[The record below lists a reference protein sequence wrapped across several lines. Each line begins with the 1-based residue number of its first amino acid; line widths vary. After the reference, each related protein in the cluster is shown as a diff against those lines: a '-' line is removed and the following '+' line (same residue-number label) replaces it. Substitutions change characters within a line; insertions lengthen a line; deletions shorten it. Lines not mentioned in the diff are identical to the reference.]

1 MKTQGFLK
9 ILLAAMAVSF
19 FAYSGSAQQVTM
31 TVDATKTG
39 APISPYMYGFF
50 TELHEANNEGGFW
63 AEMLGDRKFFHP
75 VDSSKDPE
83 PAPGRRRR
91 ATARQ
96 VEAPGSG
103 RVRSDG
109 PAEGLRG

>member
-1 MKTQGFLK
+1 MRTQGSLK
-9 ILLAAMAVSF
+9 IRLAAMAVSC
-19 FAYSGSAQQVTM
+19 FACSGSAQQITM

-39 APISPYMYGFF
+39 APISPYLYGFF

-83 PAPGRRRR
+83 PARGAGEGPPRPGL
-91 ATARQ
+91 
-96 VEAPGSG
+96 APW
-103 RVRSDG
+103 VRTSS
-109 PAEGLRG
+109 